1 MMKRDELPGD
11 EYGKFYAGYV
21 GLVPANETLLGA
33 LEDSAERMVE
43 YLKTVPPDK
52 EDYAYAEGKW
62 TVKECLQ
69 HLIDSERVFSYRML
83 RLGRHDATP
92 LPGYDQDE
100 FAAAAKVENRDLRQL
115 TEEFVGLRSTTQM
128 LAGGLSAE
136 DLAFVGSVSGG
147 RMSGRAMG
155 FIICGHTYHHI
166 NLYRERY

>member
-21 GLVPANETLLGA
+21 GLVPSDMTLLDA
-33 LEDSAERMVE
+33 LEDSAERME
-43 YLKTVPPDK
+43 DYLKTVPPEK

-69 HLIDSERVFSYRML
+69 HLIDSERVFGYRML

-100 FAAAAKVENRDLRQL
+100 FAAAAKVENPSLRQL
-115 TEEFVGLRSTTQM
+115 AEEFMVLRNTTRM
-128 LAGGLSAE
+128 LASGLDAE
-136 DLAFVGSVSGG
+136 DLAYIGSVSES
-147 RMSGRAMG
+147 RMSARAMG